1 VVGLVV
7 YFVYGGCVGHFD
19 ILFLVVRLW
28 KRWVALRWLKVVIG
42 LGLNGS
48 NNPNNDD
55 IMALEIID
63 EAGPE
68 GHRTSEED
76 SCLEY

>member
-1 VVGLVV
+1 M
-7 YFVYGGCVGHFD
+7 
-19 ILFLVVRLW
+19 
-28 KRWVALRWLKVVIG
+28 ALRWLKVVIG